1 MQASTTKLVHALV
14 LLAAQA
20 SALAPGRL
28 NHLPERVDDW
38 AVEPTCS
45 SWRGVELCCL
55 TASSDPDVDGLLSVA
70 HPEHPQFRA
79 VNELGDPHGA
89 LGVWPSAYAAAAELG
104 ARAPAPR
111 RVLELGAGAGLPSLF
126 ASVVLGAAVRAT
138 DVETVPLAF
147 LAAARGAHAPPPTDF
162 STAYLDV
169 IEAET
174 DDLAWA
180 DVVVAADLL
189 YNADVAAALGERL
202 GRYVAPGR
210 DVVVCDPGRRGR
222 ESFLDAFRRFRDAE
236 FVDVDVPGGVADVF
250 DGSPQPTVG
259 VLRYDT

>member
-1 MQASTTKLVHALV
+1 MGISLSCP
-14 LLAAQA
+14 AQ
-20 SALAPGRL
+20 
-28 NHLPERVDDW
+28 
-38 AVEPTCS
+38 
-45 SWRGVELCCL
+45 
-55 TASSDPDVDGLLSVA
+55 
-70 HPEHPQFRA
+70 
-79 VNELGDPHGA
+79 
-89 LGVWPSAYAAAAELG
+89 AAELG

-111 RVLELGAGAGLPSLF
+111 QVLELGAGAGLPSLF

-138 DVETVPLAF
+138 DVEAVPLAF

-169 IEAET
+169 LAAET

-189 YNADVAAALGERL
+189 YDADVAAALGERL

>member
-1 MQASTTKLVHALV
+1 MGISLSCP
-14 LLAAQA
+14 AQA
-20 SALAPGRL
+20 
-28 NHLPERVDDW
+28 
-38 AVEPTCS
+38 
-45 SWRGVELCCL
+45 
-55 TASSDPDVDGLLSVA
+55 
-70 HPEHPQFRA
+70 
-79 VNELGDPHGA
+79 
-89 LGVWPSAYAAAAELG
+89 AALG

-111 RVLELGAGAGLPSLF
+111 QVLELGAGAGLPSLF

-138 DVETVPLAF
+138 DVEAVPLAF
-147 LAAARGAHAPPPTDF
+147 LAAARGAHAPPPADF

-169 IEAET
+169 LAAET

-189 YNADVAAALGERL
+189 YDADVAAALGERL

-222 ESFLDAFRRFRDAE
+222 ESFLDAFRRVRDAE